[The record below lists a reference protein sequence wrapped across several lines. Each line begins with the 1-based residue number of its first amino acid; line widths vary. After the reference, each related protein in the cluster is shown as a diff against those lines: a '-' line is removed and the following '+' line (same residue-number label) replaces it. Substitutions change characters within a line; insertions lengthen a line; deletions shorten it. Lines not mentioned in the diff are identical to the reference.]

1 MTTTTHA
8 RTTAGP
14 DTGPAA
20 PATASPAPA
29 PTRRRAPVALRP
41 GLWLPVAFLVLV
53 GVAALAPGLLAPG
66 DPTAIALDQALRP
79 PSAEH
84 WLGTDQSGRDL
95 YTRIVHGTRES
106 LTVGLGAT
114 GVAMALSTV
123 LGLAAG
129 LGPRRLDRAVGAVL
143 EVGFAFPTLLLAL
156 LLVAVRGPSTT
167 TLVLAVGVGI
177 APGYARMVRG
187 QVLAVRREPYVEAAL
202 ALGHPPASVV
212 RRHVLPNAL
221 RPLVAVA
228 TLGVGQSVVWASGL
242 AFLGMGVAP
251 PSPEWGALLE
261 AGRLYVTSAWWLE
274 VMPGLAVVALAVS
287 LTALGRTVQRGL
299 EGADR

>member
-1 MTTTTHA
+1 MSTTTRPGPTA
-8 RTTAGP
+8 ATQSAAGGPTT
-14 DTGPAA
+14 
-20 PATASPAPA
+20 A
-29 PTRRRAPVALRP
+29 PTRRRLRAALRP
-41 GLWLPVAFLVLV
+41 GLLLPGGFLVLV
-53 GVAALAPGLLAPG
+53 ALAALAPDLLAPG
-66 DPTAIALDQALRP
+66 DPTAIALDRALRP

-95 YTRIVHGTRES
+95 FTRVVHGTRES

-114 GVAMALSTV
+114 GVAMLLATA
-123 LGLAAG
+123 LGLAGG
-129 LGPRRLDRAVGAVL
+129 LGPRWLDRAVGAVL

-187 QVLAVRREPYVEAAL
+187 QVLAVRREAYVEAAL
-202 ALGHPPASVV
+202 ALGHRPAGVV

-228 TLGVGQSVVWASGL
+228 ALGVGQSVVWASGL

-287 LTALGRTVQRGL
+287 LTALGRTVRRGL